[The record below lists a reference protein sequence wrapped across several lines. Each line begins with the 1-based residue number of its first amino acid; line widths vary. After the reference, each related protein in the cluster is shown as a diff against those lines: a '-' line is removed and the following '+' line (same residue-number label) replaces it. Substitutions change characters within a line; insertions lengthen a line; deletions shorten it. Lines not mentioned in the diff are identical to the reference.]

1 MLAKKNSLELFVEL
15 IKAENTL
22 KKKLK
27 NIEEDIDNL
36 DNLIDAVNDKQLEDE
51 LSKTRNKT
59 YEKTL
64 FIRGRLLRVQ
74 KQILDLEIKEFHRE

>member
-27 NIEEDIDNL
+27 TTEEDIDNL
-36 DNLIDAVNDKQLEDE
+36 DKLIDAVNDKQLEDE
-51 LSKTRNKT
+51 LSKIRNKT

-64 FIRGRLLRVQ
+64 HIRSRLLRVQ
-74 KQILDLEIKEFHRE
+74 KQILDFESEEFYKE